1 VRLSFTQV
9 FFHPSGLPGGGS
21 YYYVYG
27 TRGAVD
33 VLGGKFY
40 PRESRAQ
47 PEIVVQPANER
58 DDPHVAAFFE
68 AVRTGG
74 KPPAGIDIGETAALT
89 AILGREA
96 IYRKTVTRWAD
107 FGAAV

>member
-1 VRLSFTQV
+1 
-9 FFHPSGLPGGGS
+9 
-21 YYYVYG
+21 
-27 TRGAVD
+27 VD

-47 PEIVVQPANER
+47 PEVVVQPAAER

-96 IYRKTVTRWAD
+96 IYRKTVMRWAD
-107 FGAAV
+107 FEPGL